1 VNFITVV
8 EDAIDGYIG
17 DRLDATGERVF
28 GSSNAAS
35 VDDWLKRRF
44 ISALG

>member
-1 VNFITVV
+1 MNFITVV

-17 DRLDATGERVF
+17 GHLDAAGERVY
-28 GSSNAAS
+28 GNSNAAL

-44 ISALG
+44 KSALG

>member
-1 VNFITVV
+1 MNFITIGAG
-8 EDAIDGYIG
+8 AIDGYIG
-17 DRLDATGERVF
+17 GRLDAAGERVF

-44 ISALG
+44 KSALG